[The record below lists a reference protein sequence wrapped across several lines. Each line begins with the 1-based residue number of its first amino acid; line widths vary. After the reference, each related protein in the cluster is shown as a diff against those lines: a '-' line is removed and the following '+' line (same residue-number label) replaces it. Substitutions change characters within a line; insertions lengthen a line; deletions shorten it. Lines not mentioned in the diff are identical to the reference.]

1 MDFGLNDKIAVVT
14 GASKGIGLAVTRHLA
29 AEGARVVAGARGS
42 TPELDALVMGG
53 GGAGRGG
60 AGGSVTFVPVDLST
74 AAGPGVLVERAIAL
88 HGGVDILVN
97 NVGGG
102 ELRFDGFLAVPDSEW
117 LRVFDFNVMTAV
129 RACRVAIPSM
139 LERGGGAIVNISSI
153 NSMLP
158 QTYVLDYSAAKAALK
173 NLGKGL
179 SEEYGPQGIRV
190 NTVSPGATATPLWLT
205 PETGAAAVFGATVG
219 KTIEEVV
226 EMVSAGFA
234 LGRFSLADEIA
245 AVVTLLC
252 SPRGGAVTGA
262 DYVVD
267 AGTLKQM

>member
-1 MDFGLNDKIAVVT
+1 MDLGLKDKIAVVT
-14 GASKGIGLAVTRHLA
+14 GASKGIGLAVTQHLV
-29 AEGARVVAGARGS
+29 AEGARVVAGARS
-42 TPELDALVMGG
+42 TTPELDVLV
-53 GGAGRGG
+53 A
-60 AGGSVTFVPVDLST
+60 AGGVTFVPVDL
-74 AAGPGVLVERAIAL
+74 AAGDAPGSLVQRAIDL

-102 ELRFDGFLAVPDSEW
+102 ELRFDGFLAIPDSEW

-158 QTYVLDYSAAKAALK
+158 QTFVLDYSAAKAALK

-179 SEEYGPQGIRV
+179 SEEYGPKGIRV

-205 PETGAAAVFGATVG
+205 PETGAAARFGATVG
-219 KTIEEVV
+219 KSAEEVV
-226 EMVSAGFA
+226 EMVAAGFA
-234 LGRFSLADEIA
+234 LGRFAEADEVA
-245 AVVTLLC
+245 AVVALLC
-252 SPRGGAVTGA
+252 SPKGGAVTGA

-267 AGTLKQM
+267 SGTLKQM

>member
-1 MDFGLNDKIAVVT
+1 MDLGLKDKIAVVT
-14 GASKGIGLAVTRHLA
+14 GASKGIGLAVTQNLV
-29 AEGARVVAGARGS
+29 AEGVRVVAGARGS
-42 TPELDALVMGG
+42 TPELDALV
-53 GGAGRGG
+53 
-60 AGGSVTFVPVDLST
+60 AGGSVTFVAVDL
-74 AAGPGVLVERAIAL
+74 ALAEGPGLLVQQAIAL
-88 HGGVDILVN
+88 HGGVDLLVN

-102 ELRFDGFLAVPDSEW
+102 DLRFDGFLAVPESEW

-139 LERGGGAIVNISSI
+139 LERGGGSIVNISSI

-158 QTYVLDYSAAKAALK
+158 QSFVIDYSAAKAALK

-179 SEEYGPQGIRV
+179 SEEFGPRGIRV

-205 PETGAAAVFGATVG
+205 PETGAAARFGATVG
-219 KTIEEVV
+219 KTVDEVV
-226 EMVSAGFA
+226 ELVSAGFA
-234 LGRFSLADEIA
+234 LGRFAEADEVA
-245 AVVTLLC
+245 AVVTLLL
-252 SPRGGAVTGA
+252 SPKAGAVTGA

>member
-1 MDFGLNDKIAVVT
+1 MDFGLKDQIAVVT
-14 GASKGIGLAVTRHLA
+14 GASKGIGLAVTQHLV

-42 TPELDALVMGG
+42 TPELDALV
-53 GGAGRGG
+53 A
-60 AGGSVTFVPVDLST
+60 AGSVSFVPVDL
-74 AAGPGVLVERAIAL
+74 AAADGPGSLVQQAIAL

-102 ELRFDGFLAVPDSEW
+102 EMRFDGFLAIPDSEW

-153 NSMLP
+153 NAMLP
-158 QTYVLDYSAAKAALK
+158 QSFVPDYSAAKAALK
-173 NLGKGL
+173 NFGKGL
-179 SEEYGPQGIRV
+179 SEEFGPRGIRV

-205 PETGAAAVFGATVG
+205 PVTGAAAVVGATMG
-219 KTIEEVV
+219 KTADEVV
-226 EMVSAGFA
+226 EMISAGFA
-234 LGRFSLADEIA
+234 LGRFSHADEVA